1 MSVSSYLNNV
11 QERVEIV
18 KAENGYTI
26 HVYHATKNNTGVE
39 SMSMFTDIMGS
50 MTEEGA
56 DPIAAIKKMASKKEM
71 LDKTKRKQE
80 EIYVAKNSDELMNIL
95 REVFT
100 SMEG

>member
-1 MSVSSYLNNV
+1 
-11 QERVEIV
+11 
-18 KAENGYTI
+18 
-26 HVYHATKNNTGVE
+26 
-39 SMSMFTDIMGS
+39 MSMFTDIMGS